1 MNQNII
7 ANALKCPICELDLHQ
22 NGNSLACERGHCF
35 DLASAGYVNLASA
48 KQAGGGDSKELVAAR
63 VAFLGSGYYEPFAR
77 QVCQR
82 VAQYAHGGVVV
93 DAGCGEG
100 YYSLM
105 AAEAAEADMCGF
117 DLSKFAVMAAA
128 KAAKRQ
134 SIDAAFAVAGIFDM
148 PLRDGC
154 ADLVMNLFAPCAAEE
169 FCRVLRPG
177 GHLIVAGAGENHLEG
192 LKRIIYDEVIPNQT
206 RADLP
211 DIPQLRLVERARV
224 AYDITVE
231 RREDIMALFSMT
243 PYYYRTTEAGR
254 ARLESTDRLDTR
266 VDFDIFVYEKAENF
280 AL

>member
-7 ANALKCPICELDLHQ
+7 DNVLKCPVCELDLCTK
-22 NGNSLACERGHCF
+22 GNSLTCERGHCF
-35 DLASAGYVNLASA
+35 DLASAGYVNLASS

-63 VAFLGSGYYEPFAR
+63 MAFLGAGYYEPFAR
-77 QVCQR
+77 EVCLR
-82 VAQYAHGGVVV
+82 VAQYAHGGVVI

-100 YYSLM
+100 YYSLL
-105 AAEAAEADMCGF
+105 AAREAEADVCGF

-169 FCRVLRPG
+169 FCRVLKPG

-192 LKRIIYDEVIPNQT
+192 LKRLIYDEFIPNQT

-211 DIPQLRLVERARV
+211 DIPQLCLVEQARIT
-224 AYDITVE
+224 YDISVE
-231 RREDIMALFSMT
+231 RHEDIMALFSMT
-243 PYYYRTTEAGR
+243 PYYYRTAEAGR
-254 ARLESTDRLDTR
+254 ARLESALRLDTK
-266 VDFDIFVYEKAENF
+266 VDFDIFVYKKAENVT
-280 AL
+280 L